1 MIAGI
6 NVWRACCGLLLAV
19 LVGCTTPEQKMPAAF
34 QALTDEA
41 LALQRCMTEH
51 GYTSEACAEQRKAYE
66 SDVAAFKAQ
75 YTNERPS
82 PPAVRPLVGQ

>member
-6 NVWRACCGLLLAV
+6 IVRRALCGLLLAA
-19 LVGCTTPEQKMPAAF
+19 LAGCTTPEQKMPAAF
-34 QALTDEA
+34 RALTDEA
-41 LALQRCMTEH
+41 LELQRCMSEH
-51 GYTSEACAEQRKAYE
+51 GYTSEACAERRKVYD

-82 PPAVRPLVGQ
+82 PPAVRPLVSQ